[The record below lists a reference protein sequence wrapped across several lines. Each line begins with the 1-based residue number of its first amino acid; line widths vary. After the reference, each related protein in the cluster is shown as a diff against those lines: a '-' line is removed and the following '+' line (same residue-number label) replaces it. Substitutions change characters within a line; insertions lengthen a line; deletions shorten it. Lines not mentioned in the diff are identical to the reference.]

1 MIESRAAGEGATMSL
16 TTTASSEADLATLRD
31 SVRLFL
37 EAKSPIAAVRELM
50 ATDEGFDRDVWHQ
63 MAAQLGL
70 QGISLP
76 EEFGGSGFGLIEQL
90 VVFEELGRALYCGP
104 YFATVALA
112 AGLLVQCD
120 DADAKREYL
129 TGISSG
135 ELIATVALVESDQS
149 WSYGDVNTRAQ
160 RDGDQWHV
168 SGIKPFVI
176 DGMVADLVLVPA
188 MTDDGL
194 SLFAVEGSAE
204 GLTKKPLD
212 VMDATRKQAQLTFDA
227 APGRLIGTAG
237 RAGEWLDA
245 LLITATISLT
255 GEQVGGAKRLLEVTV
270 DYAKTRE
277 QFGRFIGSFQ
287 AIKHKCATL
296 YLETESAGA
305 VARYAAWTVDEGM
318 DDARTAASMAKSY
331 CSDVFT
337 HAAAEN
343 IQIHGGVGFTWDN
356 DAHLF
361 LRRAKTS
368 EVLLGDAVFHRGL
381 LAEHL
386 GI

>member
-1 MIESRAAGEGATMSL
+1 MSSI
-16 TTTASSEADLATLRD
+16 TTASTEEDLVTLRD

-37 EAKSPIAAVRELM
+37 ESKSPIATVRELM
-50 ATDEGFDRDVWHQ
+50 ATDEGFDRNLWRQ
-63 MAAQLGL
+63 MAEQLGL

-76 EEFGGSGFGLIEQL
+76 EQFGGSGFGLIEQL
-90 VVFEELGRALYCGP
+90 VVFEELGRSLYCGP

-112 AGLLVQCD
+112 AGLLLQCD
-120 DADAKREYL
+120 DDAAKHDYL
-129 TGISSG
+129 TRIASG
-135 ELIATVALVESDQS
+135 DLFATVTLVESDQT
-149 WSYGDVNTRAQ
+149 WSF
-160 RDGDQWHV
+160 DGVATSAEHDGEQWRV
-168 SGIKPFVI
+168 SGVKPFVL
-176 DGMVADLVLVPA
+176 DGAVADLILVPA
-188 MTDDGL
+188 MTEHGL
-194 SLFAVEGSAE
+194 SLFAVEGSAA
-204 GLTKKPLD
+204 GVSKAPLD
-212 VMDATRKQAQLTFDA
+212 VLDATRKQAQLTFDA

-237 RAGEWLDA
+237 RAGDWLDA
-245 LLITATISLT
+245 LLVTATISLA
-255 GEQVGGAKRLLEVTV
+255 GEQVGGAKRLLEIAVE
-270 DYAKTRE
+270 YAKTRE

-305 VARYAAWTVDEGM
+305 VARYAAWTVDEGV
-318 DDARTAASMAKSY
+318 DDGRTAASMAKSY

-368 EVLLGDAVFHRGL
+368 EVFLGDAVFHRGI
-381 LAEHL
+381 LADLL